1 MVRQAVL
8 KNKDPGTLLEEMEQI
23 DEMEYN
29 PLQPSPL
36 NEKVL
41 KEKRKKLKETFDR
54 VMRMVHEEEPE
65 QWADYKRREVE
76 YEKRRM
82 KRVQYYESVR
92 QVEQVSIEDIP
103 LPSANTDNKPPPMMP
118 PPKVSL
124 PPPISMSNIQQPMMK
139 KTDDFSQENRESREK
154 IPPGVPSTLPVNLFE
169 MRELDSDYESEKSE
183 SEEEEEEVEQD
194 KHDKNI
200 EEFMKEVD
208 LYQKKKEDEKVL
220 LDIRIDPT
228 PEVEL
233 EESPEQVEIIPE
245 PAPMMKPP
253 EMPIPMPPAPAPYAF
268 QPRMHHQMMFGPP
281 PMRPMGLRAPPPPPN
296 RPGMPRAM
304 GLRMPPVPPPR
315 HKFHQDRNMQQKDP
329 KSATI
334 TAKPQ
339 IRNLSADVTRFVP
352 SSLKGKREEPKKPKT
367 KFNFPEAHRFA
378 SHNQQQQ
385 QKPTKD
391 DAYNT
396 FMSEL
401 KDLM

>member
-1 MVRQAVL
+1 MNSSL
-8 KNKDPGTLLEEMEQI
+8 KFPLI
-23 DEMEYN
+23 VEYN
-29 PLQPSPL
+29 PLQPAQL

-54 VMRMVHEEEPE
+54 VMRMFHEDEPE

-103 LPSANTDNKPPPMMP
+103 LPSANTDNKPPPSMP
-118 PPKVSL
+118 PPMSL
-124 PPPISMSNIQQPMMK
+124 PPPSLPLK
-139 KTDDFSQENRESREK
+139 KLDDFSQIDNSRESKEK
-154 IPPGVPSTLPVNLFE
+154 IPPGVPASLPINLFE

-183 SEEEEEEVEQD
+183 SEGEDEIEQD

-208 LYQKKKEDEKVL
+208 SYQKKKEDEKTL
-220 LDIRIDPT
+220 EIRVDPT
-228 PEVEL
+228 PDVEL
-233 EESPEQVEIIPE
+233 EESPDQNEIIPE
-245 PAPMMKPP
+245 PVPILKPPP
-253 EMPIPMPPAPAPYAF
+253 EMPSLPMPPAPAPYAF
-268 QPRMHHQMMFGPP
+268 PPRMHHPMMFAPP
-281 PMRPMGLRAPPPPPN
+281 MRGLRAPPPPNRPMRPMGLR
-296 RPGMPRAM
+296 
-304 GLRMPPVPPPR
+304 MPPGPPPR
-315 HKFHQDRNMQQKDP
+315 HKFHQDRNQMQQHKDP

-352 SSLKGKREEPKKPKT
+352 SSLKTGKREEQKKPKT
-367 KFNFPEAHRFA
+367 KFNYPEAHRFN
-378 SHNQQQQ
+378 SQNQQQQ

-391 DAYNT
+391 DAYNA

-401 KDLM
+401 RDLI